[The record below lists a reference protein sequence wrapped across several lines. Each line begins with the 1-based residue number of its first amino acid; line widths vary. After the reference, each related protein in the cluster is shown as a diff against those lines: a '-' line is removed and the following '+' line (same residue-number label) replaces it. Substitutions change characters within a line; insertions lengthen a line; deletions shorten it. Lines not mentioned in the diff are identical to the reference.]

1 MDERVTPMP
10 KNVKEVNSLNR
21 EELFSLAVEAV
32 NQGNKQSARV
42 MFRKILS
49 EDKRNT
55 RSMLWLA
62 KIAGSEKERMVWLN
76 KILDVDPRHEA
87 ATSALTRMKR
97 KGVVERNQL
106 FLRVGTGAYAAGLL
120 VLSFVLIVSAASS

>member
-1 MDERVTPMP
+1 MSSKDTS
-10 KNVKEVNSLNR
+10 SLNR
-21 EELFSLAVEAV
+21 EELFNLAVDAV

-55 RSMLWLA
+55 RAMLWLA
-62 KIAGSEKERMVWLN
+62 KIAGTEKERLLWLN
-76 KILDVDPRHEA
+76 KILDVNPNHEG
-87 ATSALTRMKR
+87 ALTIMNKMKR

-106 FLRVGTGAYAAGLL
+106 LMRVGVGAYGVGLL
-120 VLSFVLIVSAASS
+120 LMSVVMIVSSARS

>member
-1 MDERVTPMP
+1 MANAKDA
-10 KNVKEVNSLNR
+10 NSLNR
-21 EELFSLAVEAV
+21 EELFNLAVEAV

-55 RSMLWLA
+55 RAMLWLA
-62 KIAGSEKERMVWLN
+62 KIAGTEKERLLWLN
-76 KILDVDPRHEA
+76 KILDVNPSHEG
-87 ATSALTRMKR
+87 ALAIMNKMKR

-106 FLRVGTGAYAAGLL
+106 LFRIGVVAYGIVLMLGSIFMIINTAARG
-120 VLSFVLIVSAASS
+120 

>member
-1 MDERVTPMP
+1 MAKT
-10 KNVKEVNSLNR
+10 KETSSLNR
-21 EELFSLAVEAV
+21 EELFNLAVEAV

-55 RSMLWLA
+55 RAMLWLA
-62 KIAGSEKERMVWLN
+62 KIAGSEKERVMWLN

-87 ATSALTRMKR
+87 ATNALSKMKR

-106 FLRVGTGAYAAGLL
+106 LLRVGVGVYAVGLL
-120 VLSFVLIVSAASS
+120 VLSFVLILSTATS